1 MKFTV
6 DIDDA
11 TVESLMRVTGVQKKG
26 PAVAKAAVEYLKR
39 EMARE
44 FATRVM
50 EGEFE
55 DYPLT
60 NDEIE
65 GLQTVER

>member
-6 DIDDA
+6 DIEEE
-11 TVESLMRVTGVQKKG
+11 TLKRLMALTKVDKKG
-26 PAVAKAAVEYLKR
+26 PAVVKAVTEYLKR

-44 FATRVM
+44 FGRMVM

-55 DYPLT
+55 DYPMT
-60 NDEIE
+60 NEEIE
-65 GLQTVER
+65 AVDR

>member
-6 DIDDA
+6 DLEDR
-11 TVESLMRVTGVQKKG
+11 TVADLMRLTGITKKG
-26 PAVAKAAVEYLKR
+26 PAVARAVTEYLKR
-39 EMARE
+39 EMNKE

-55 DYPLT
+55 DYPMT

-65 GLQTVER
+65 GVDR

>member
-6 DIDDA
+6 DIEDS
-11 TVESLMRVTGVQKKG
+11 TVESLMRVTGIRKKG
-26 PAVAKAAVEYLKR
+26 PAVAKAATEYLKR

-44 FATRVM
+44 FAKRVM

-60 NDEIE
+60 NDELEGIE
-65 GLQTVER
+65 R